1 MPDTV
6 PSASDTAVNTINK
19 GPYFHE
25 AYILAGVSGLIFGLI
40 SVTADYKLHES
51 RKNTCFFIYFL

>member
-6 PSASDTAVNTINK
+6 PSAGDIVVNTINK
-19 GPYFHE
+19 DPYFHE
-25 AYILAGVSGLIFGLI
+25 AYILAGVSGLISGLI

-51 RKNTCFFIYFL
+51 RNNTCFFMYLL